1 MNGGEQI
8 AAVLAR
14 QGVRFLFTLCGGHI
28 SPILVGA
35 KQLGIR
41 VVDVRDEVA
50 AVFAAD
56 AVARLTGVPGV
67 AAVTAGP
74 GVTNTVTALKNAQ
87 MAQSPVVLLGG
98 AAATLLKGRG
108 ALQDIEQMP
117 LIRPHVKWAASAR
130 AVRELAPLLEEAF
143 RQARAG
149 VPGPVFLECPIDLLY
164 PETLVR
170 QMYGASAGDG
180 AAGEAGESA
189 AKDGGGGLAGWALRF
204 YLRRHLARLFRPG
217 RAIAAGAIASGAVPG
232 ARASAGDG
240 VQGVTGREQAPSRG
254 QVRRAAALLARSE
267 RPVLVVGSQAVLD
280 TAAVG
285 ELAAAIAAIG
295 VPCYLAGG
303 ARGLLGASHP
313 LQLRHRRKEAL
324 RQADVVLL
332 AGIPNDFRL
341 DYGRHVNR
349 RADLVMISRKADD
362 LSQNRRPRL
371 AVHADPG
378 RFLRDLAAYGRRAGG
393 GPAGEGLAAL
403 PGVAASAV
411 PAAPLA
417 EGTDTAPTGST
428 SAGNREAGPGRWASW
443 LGALRGRDDD
453 REREIAAQAAAA
465 VSGGL
470 VNPLHLCREIE
481 SLLAPDSVIVA
492 DGGDFVGTA
501 AYVLRPRAPLSWLDP
516 GVFGTLGVGGGFA
529 LGAKLCRPGADVW
542 IVYGDGSAAYSLA
555 EIDTMA
561 RHGLAVI
568 AVVGNDAGWA
578 QIAREQVEMLH
589 DDVGTVLARTDYHRV
604 AAGYGGMGLRIAR
617 PEDVRPVLEEAL
629 RLARAGSPVLVNALI
644 GRTEFRKGSISI

>member
-1 MNGGEQI
+1 MSGGELI
-8 AAVLAR
+8 AAGLAA

-41 VVDVRDEVA
+41 VVDVRDEAA

-74 GVTNTVTALKNAQ
+74 GVTNTLTAVKNAQ
-87 MAQSPVVLLGG
+87 LAQSPVVLLGG

-117 LIRPHVKWAASAR
+117 LMLPHVKWAASAR
-130 AVRELAPLLEEAF
+130 AVRDLAPLLAEAF
-143 RQARAG
+143 RQAREG

-164 PETLVR
+164 PEALVR
-170 QMYGASAGDG
+170 QMYGVQATRG
-180 AAGEAGESA
+180 AAGAAAATPA
-189 AKDGGGGLAGWALRF
+189 AKANDGLAARALRW
-204 YLRRHLARLFRPG
+204 YLRRHLARLFQPG
-217 RAIAAGAIASGAVPG
+217 G
-232 ARASAGDG
+232 GD
-240 VQGVTGREQAPSRG
+240 VAPAPPPRQRSVWLA
-254 QVRRAAALLARSE
+254 VRRAAALLGKSE
-267 RPVLVVGSQAVLD
+267 RPVLVVGSQAVFE
-280 TAAVG
+280 TAAAG
-285 ELAAAIAAIG
+285 ELAAALAALA

-324 RQADVVLL
+324 READLVLL
-332 AGIPNDFRL
+332 AGIPADFRL
-341 DYGRHVNR
+341 DYGRQINHRARLVMVSR
-349 RADLVMISRKADD
+349 QAADLR
-362 LSQNRRPRL
+362 QNRRPTL
-371 AVHADPG
+371 AVEADPG
-378 RFLRDLAAYGRRAGG
+378 RFLRDLAAHGARGAHGTGGAARRTAGG
-393 GPAGEGLAAL
+393 AG
-403 PGVAASAV
+403 
-411 PAAPLA
+411 
-417 EGTDTAPTGST
+417 
-428 SAGNREAGPGRWASW
+428 GPGGRWGAW
-443 LGALRGRDDD
+443 LGALRARDEA
-453 REREIAAQAAAA
+453 REREIAAQAAAEM
-465 VSGGL
+465 SGGR
-470 VNPLHLCREIE
+470 VNPLHLCREIDA
-481 SLLAPDSVIVA
+481 LLAPDSVIVA

-529 LGAKLCRPGADVW
+529 LGAKLCRPAADVW

-561 RHGLAVI
+561 RHGLAVV
-568 AVVGNDAGWA
+568 AVIGNDAGWA

-589 DDVGTVLARTDYHRV
+589 DDVGTVLARTAYHEV
-604 AAGYGGMGLRIAR
+604 AAGYGGMGFCIRR
-617 PEDVRPVLEEAL
+617 PSEVGPVLAEAL
-629 RLARAGSPVLVNALI
+629 RLARAGSPVVVNAEI